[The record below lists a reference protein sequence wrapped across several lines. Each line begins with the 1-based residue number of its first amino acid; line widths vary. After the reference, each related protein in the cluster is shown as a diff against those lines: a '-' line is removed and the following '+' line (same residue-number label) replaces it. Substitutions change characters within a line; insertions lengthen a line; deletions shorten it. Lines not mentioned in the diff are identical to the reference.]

1 MKLILDGSIQA
12 RIDSHNRVLLAQVL
26 TCCYFTISHYHVEIY
41 RTWTNAARLLPAQWK
56 CRGYT
61 AGELEL
67 SSYVLPFSKPT
78 LVLRFKHKSENV
90 CAEESFFVSV
100 PGEGAARAWQLQQ
113 CAPVK
118 IHVSGIGDP
127 HNLLNSSS
135 EWYCPKMTL
144 QH

>member
-26 TCCYFTISHYHVEIY
+26 TCCYFIISHQHVEIY

-78 LVLRFKHKSENV
+78 LVLRFKHYSENF

-118 IHVSGIGDP
+118 IHV
-127 HNLLNSSS
+127 
-135 EWYCPKMTL
+135 
-144 QH
+144 